1 MMTQPVEPLPMIHTE
16 GTRWVDANGQEVL
29 LKGVN
34 LGNWLLQEFWMMG
47 QSTEAVNDQ
56 CTLEALLIERFGV
69 AEKERLMTHFR
80 DHWMTERDWDL
91 LASFGFNVVR
101 LPFIYHLLEDEETP
115 YTLRE
120 DAWMR
125 LDEALREAEARGMYV
140 ILDLH
145 GVVGS
150 QWDQHTTGCEGQ
162 NDYWTNAEYQGRT
175 LWLWQ
180 QIAARYKDTPTVA
193 GYSLVN
199 EPWGTTADNMASV
212 MLDLYDAV
220 RAVDPNHTIILPG
233 HNTGIDAYGAPK
245 DRGLENVAFEM
256 HFYPGY
262 FGWGSVGLAVH
273 DQWLHC
279 LDGPNSGVCGWDQ
292 RLKDLDA
299 AFLVGEFQPWA
310 GLGEQGGAVARAT
323 YDTYAQYGWVSTAW
337 AQSGDQQRRRRCRYV
352 GDGDRAA
359 RGFDEHLVAANTW
372 DCRGWDSSFCR
383 CLRPTTGAVHGTG

>member
-1 MMTQPVEPLPMIHTE
+1 
-16 GTRWVDANGQEVL
+16 
-29 LKGVN
+29 
-34 LGNWLLQEFWMMG
+34 MMG

-120 DAWMR
+120 DAWVR

-180 QIAARYKDTPTVA
+180 QIAARYKDTSTVA

-233 HNTGIDAYGAPK
+233 HNTGIDAYGALRIEASRMWPSK
-245 DRGLENVAFEM
+245 CIFIPVT
-256 HFYPGY
+256 
-262 FGWGSVGLAVH
+262 LA
-273 DQWLHC
+273 
-279 LDGPNSGVCGWDQ
+279 GVLWVWRCTTNGFIAWMDPIAVS
-292 RLKDLDA
+292 A
-299 AFLVGEFQPWA
+299 AG
-310 GLGEQGGAVARAT
+310 T
-323 YDTYAQYGWVSTAW
+323 S
-337 AQSGDQQRRRRCRYV
+337 
-352 GDGDRAA
+352 
-359 RGFDEHLVAANTW
+359 
-372 DCRGWDSSFCR
+372 DSK
-383 CLRPTTGAVHGTG
+383 T